1 MGTNGKRRSP
11 AIVFCALALLVLV
24 AGLTLAAC
32 GGPPPMAATPLPTPS
47 MVGTLAFEKVTS
59 RTDVDICVVNAD
71 GTGLRHLTQDPGLE
85 ECPSWSPDGSKIVYG
100 AHGSVR
106 VMNADGSGQAVL
118 TPGGDPS
125 WSPDGSQIAFTS
137 YFQAVQGEA
146 LYVINADG
154 TGLKRLTDESEKSFS
169 PRAATWAPDGQIL
182 FLLTPAKG
190 TDVYAINPDGSGLTP
205 VTKSALVA
213 CFALSPDGTQLAI
226 QQGSVIE
233 VIPVAGGG
241 AAVTLVDPLK
251 DFMADN
257 ASLSWTPD
265 GTAVATAVTGWED
278 VPVGSPIYIVHA
290 DGTGLSRV
298 PGIDKA
304 REPAWRPE

>member
-1 MGTNGKRRSP
+1 MRPQRGSGWP
-11 AIVFCALALLVLV
+11 AAIVVRLAALVTVAAL
-24 AGLTLAAC
+24 TAC

-47 MVGTLAFEKVTS
+47 MVGTLAFERMTS
-59 RTDVDICVVNAD
+59 RTDGDIFVVNAD
-71 GTGLRHLTQDPGLE
+71 GTGLKHLTQDPGYE
-85 ECPSWSPDGSKIVYG
+85 RCPSWSPDGSKIVCG
-100 AHGSVR
+100 AHGSVI
-106 VMNADGSGQAVL
+106 VMNADGSEQAEL

-137 YFQAVQGEA
+137 YFEGVHGQA

-154 TGLKRLTDESEKSFS
+154 TGLERLTDESEKDFS
-169 PRAATWAPDGQIL
+169 PRAATWAPDGRIL
-182 FLLTPAKG
+182 FLLTPSKG
-190 TDVYAINPDGSGLTP
+190 TDVYAINADGSGLAP

-226 QQGSVIE
+226 QQGPVIE
-233 VIPVAGGG
+233 VVPVAGGE

-278 VPVGSPIYIVHA
+278 VPVGSPIYIVDA

-298 PGIDKA
+298 PGVDNA
-304 REPAWRPE
+304 REPAWRP